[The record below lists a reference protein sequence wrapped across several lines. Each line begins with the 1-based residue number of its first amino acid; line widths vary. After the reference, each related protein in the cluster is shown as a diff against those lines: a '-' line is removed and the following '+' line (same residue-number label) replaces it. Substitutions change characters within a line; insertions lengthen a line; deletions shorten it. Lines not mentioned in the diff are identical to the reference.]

1 MTRSLAFP
9 SDVAMVQIFMSF
21 LSESECSSLGR
32 LSELDSVLPGL
43 ALSSSAVQAGPQITE
58 AAAELATPATSAAPH
73 TALDPGSP
81 RSQGSFN
88 IFNLSPHDFSLS
100 PMHRGHNDSQQ
111 VQPLRRRRKMCS
123 CRSYAS
129 AEEVARRCHLC
140 LGLARGA
147 CISTDP

>member
-1 MTRSLAFP
+1 M
-9 SDVAMVQIFMSF
+9 
-21 LSESECSSLGR
+21 
-32 LSELDSVLPGL
+32 
-43 ALSSSAVQAGPQITE
+43 QAGPQITE
-58 AAAELATPATSAAPH
+58 AGAELAPPATSAAPH

-111 VQPLRRRRKMCS
+111 VLPRSTASQRRKMCT
-123 CRSYAS
+123 CRLHAS
-129 AEEVARRCHLC
+129 AEEVARRYHLC
-140 LGLARGA
+140 RGLARGA